1 MKFVTCIARL
11 SVFLVALGGAAA
23 ATAAVEIQH
32 WQSASGARVY
42 FVESRSLPIVD
53 VQVDF
58 AAGSALDPADKAGLA
73 SLASSLMD
81 RGAGSLD
88 EDAIADRLADVGA
101 QFSGSS
107 EMDRASFSLR
117 SLSSAEELDS
127 AIGLMATVLAQPTFP
142 AAIVERERGRSIAGL
157 KEALTQPDTIA
168 GRLFLEGIY
177 GDHPYGNVATPE
189 SLARIAREDVV
200 DFHKR
205 YFVASG
211 ASIAIVGDLDREAAA
226 KLADRLTSGLVK
238 GEAPAAIPAVAKSRQ
253 ARLVEPHP
261 SAQAHVLIGLPGLKR
276 DDPDYYPLVVGNYVL
291 GGGGFVSRLM
301 HEVREKRGF
310 AYSVYSYFEP
320 RRELGP
326 FQIGLQTKG
335 SQTEEAIKVVDQTL
349 QGFLDSGPSDEELA
363 AARDNIVN
371 GFGLRLDS
379 NRKVLGYVA
388 VIGFFGLPLDWL
400 EQYPKAVEKVTSE
413 AVRDAFR
420 RRVRPDELVT
430 VIVGGSGDQTQGPKA
445 Q

>member
-1 MKFVTCIARL
+1 MKLVQRIARV
-11 SVFLVALGGAAA
+11 SAFVVAFGAAGVA
-23 ATAAVEIQH
+23 NAAVDIQH

-53 VQVDF
+53 VQIDF
-58 AAGSALDPADKAGLA
+58 AAGSVLDPADKAGLA
-73 SLASSLMD
+73 SLASSLID
-81 RGAGSLD
+81 RGAGALD

-101 QFSGSS
+101 ELSGGA

-117 SLSSAEELDS
+117 SLSSKEELD
-127 AIGLMATVLAQPTFP
+127 AAVGLMATVLAQPTFP

-168 GRLFLEGIY
+168 GRLFLKGIY
-177 GDHPYGNVATPE
+177 GDHPYGSAATPE
-189 SLARIAREDVV
+189 SLARITRDDVV

-205 YFVASG
+205 YFVTSG
-211 ASIAIVGDLDREAAA
+211 ASIAIVGDLDRAGAE
-226 KLADRLTSGLVK
+226 KLADRITAGLAK
-238 GEAPAAIPAVAKSRQ
+238 GDAPAATPPVVEPKQ
-253 ARLVEPHP
+253 ARLVAPHP

-276 DDPDYYPLVVGNYVL
+276 DDPDYYPLLVGNYVL

-335 SQTEEAIKVVDQTL
+335 SQTDEAIKVVDQTL
-349 QGFLDSGPSDEELA
+349 QGFLDEGPSKEELA

-379 NRKVLGYVA
+379 NRKILGYVS

-400 EQYPKAVEKVTSE
+400 EQYPKAVEKVTAE

-420 RRVRPDELVT
+420 RRVRPENLIT
-430 VIVGGSGDQTQGPKA
+430 VIVGGSGDQAQATKA

>member
-1 MKFVTCIARL
+1 
-11 SVFLVALGGAAA
+11 
-23 ATAAVEIQH
+23 
-32 WQSASGARVY
+32 
-42 FVESRSLPIVD
+42 
-53 VQVDF
+53 
-58 AAGSALDPADKAGLA
+58 
-73 SLASSLMD
+73 
-81 RGAGSLD
+81 
-88 EDAIADRLADVGA
+88 
-101 QFSGSS
+101 
-107 EMDRASFSLR
+107 
-117 SLSSAEELDS
+117 
-127 AIGLMATVLAQPTFP
+127 VLAQPSFP
-142 AAIVERERGRSIAGL
+142 AAIVERERGRSITGL

-168 GRLFLEGIY
+168 GRLFLKGIY
-177 GDHPYGNVATPE
+177 GDHPYGNAATPE
-189 SLARIAREDVV
+189 SLARITRDDVV

-211 ASIAIVGDLDREAAA
+211 ASIAIVGDLDRAAA
-226 KLADRLTSGLVK
+226 EKLADRITAGLAK
-238 GEAPAAIPAVAKSRQ
+238 GGAPVAIPPVVEPKQ

-276 DDPDYYPLVVGNYVL
+276 DDPDYYPLLVGNYVL

-320 RRELGP
+320 RKELGP

-335 SQTEEAIKVVDQTL
+335 SQTDEAIKVVDQTL
-349 QGFLDSGPSDEELA
+349 QGFLDSGPSKDELA

-379 NRKVLGYVA
+379 NRKILGYVS

-400 EQYPKAVEKVTSE
+400 EQYPKAIEKVTAE

-420 RRVRPDELVT
+420 RRVRPENLVT
-430 VIVGGSGDQTQGPKA
+430 VIVGGAGDQAQAAKA

>member
-1 MKFVTCIARL
+1 MTKFLKIVAFVSTLIGAGGF
-11 SVFLVALGGAAA
+11 SVL
-23 ATAAVEIQH
+23 ATAAVDIQH

-58 AAGSALDPADKAGLA
+58 AAGSAHDPADKAGLA
-73 SLASSLMD
+73 SLAASLID

-88 EDAIADRLADVGA
+88 EDAIANRLADVGA

-117 SLSSAEELDS
+117 TLSSAAELDAS
-127 AIGLMATVLAQPTFP
+127 LDLMATVLAKPLFP
-142 AAIVERERGRSIAGL
+142 EAIVERERGRSIAGL

-168 GRLFLEGIY
+168 GRLFLKGIY
-177 GDHPYGNVATPE
+177 GTHPYGNVATPE
-189 SLARIAREDVV
+189 SLARITRDDVV

-205 YFVASG
+205 YFVASN

-226 KLADRLTSGLVK
+226 RLAERLTVGLAK
-238 GEAPAAIPAVAKSRQ
+238 GVAGAATPPVEATRQ
-253 ARLVEPHP
+253 AHIVEAHP
-261 SAQAHVLIGLPGLKR
+261 SAQAHVLMGLPGLKR
-276 DDPDYYPLVVGNYVL
+276 DDPDYYPLLVGNYVL

-301 HEVREKRGF
+301 HEVREKRGY

-335 SQTEEAIKVVDQTL
+335 SQTEEAIEVVNQTL
-349 QGFLDSGPSDEELA
+349 KGFLDAGPSDEELA

-388 VIGFFGLPLDWL
+388 VIGFFELPLDWL
-400 EQYPKAVEKVTSE
+400 SRYPEAVAKVTPE

-420 RRVRPDELVT
+420 RRVRPEQMVT
-430 VIVGGSGDQTQGPKA
+430 VVVGGDGDQAQAATQ
-445 Q
+445 